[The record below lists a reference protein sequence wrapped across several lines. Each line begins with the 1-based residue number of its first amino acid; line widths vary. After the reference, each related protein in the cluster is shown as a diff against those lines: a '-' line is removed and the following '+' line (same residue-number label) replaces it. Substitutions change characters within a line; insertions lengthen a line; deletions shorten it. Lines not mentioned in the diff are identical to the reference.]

1 MKGITC
7 FNIFA
12 VYIKIF
18 RICFKRES
26 FTKKTDIKEPETGNN
41 IPSLYKSLLTLQL
54 FQDILLQSKEIHDIE
69 TIAK

>member
-18 RICFKRES
+18 RICFKKES

-41 IPSLYKSLLTLQL
+41 IPSLEKSLLTLQL
-54 FQDILLQSKEIHDIE
+54 FLLQSKEIRDIE